1 MTAKLIPF
9 QARPAGRRPRAT
21 VTKVGFR
28 PDDVR
33 FIVSCPCTFNRIERI
48 AAEASRVKR
57 EHNAA
62 HQRAEAAHPAGKGLP
77 QGGVS

>member
-1 MTAKLIPF
+1 MTAKLLPF

-21 VTKVGFR
+21 VTRAGFR
-28 PDDVR
+28 EDDLR
-33 FIVSCPCTFNRIERI
+33 FIVGCPCGFNRIERI
-48 AAEASRVKR
+48 AAEASRVRR